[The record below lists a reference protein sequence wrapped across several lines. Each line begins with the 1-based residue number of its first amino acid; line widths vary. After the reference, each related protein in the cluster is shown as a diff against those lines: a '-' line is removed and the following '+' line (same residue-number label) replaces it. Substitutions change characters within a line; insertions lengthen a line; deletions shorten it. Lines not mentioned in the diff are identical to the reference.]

1 MLSSQKQYQVEI
13 KIKKELLCWSLSVQ
27 EDQLHALG
35 IQPLTDSLILLLFFL
50 SKRKLKIL
58 FTRISVVI

>member
-27 EDQLHALG
+27 EDPLHALG